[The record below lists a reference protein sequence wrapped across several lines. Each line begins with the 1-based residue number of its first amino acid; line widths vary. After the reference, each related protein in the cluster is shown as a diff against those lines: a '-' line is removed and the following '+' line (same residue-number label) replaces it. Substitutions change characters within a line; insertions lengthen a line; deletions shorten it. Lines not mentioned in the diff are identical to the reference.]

1 MTTLQ
6 TILARRDWENPVV
19 TQWHR
24 LPSHTDMTYDRPDQ
38 GQSGSQI
45 QSLNGTWRFNY
56 FTHLDA
62 IDDTWRMQDLP
73 DATTI
78 TVPGNWQLA
87 GDYDVP
93 LYSNV
98 AYPFPVTPPI
108 VPDENPVGAYSK
120 TIQVDEAWLAD
131 SKETHIVFNGVSS
144 AFYLWVNGTWIGYSE
159 DSRLPAEFD
168 LTPHLVAGE
177 NRIAVLVLKWSKAS
191 YFEDQ
196 DMWRLSGIFRDVE
209 LVNMPKVR
217 LSDFAIDT
225 QLADDLDDAVVT
237 VRAEIDDVA
246 NQALQ
251 VRATLSWDGLEIA
264 SDETTFGNDL
274 VDERGANAHEATLSL
289 PVHQPKLWSAEIPQR
304 YDLTLTLF
312 DDDTVYHTETKKI
325 GIRRVDIKDGLLR
338 LNNQP
343 LLIRGVNK
351 HEFTPETGYYVD
363 EATMLKD
370 IRLLK
375 EHNFNAVRLSHY
387 PNDRRWYELCDQ
399 YGLYLVDEAN
409 IETHGMTPMN
419 RLTNDATYLPLMM
432 ARVTRMVKRDYNHP
446 SVIIWSLGNES
457 GYGRNHDAMYQWLKQ
472 VDPSRPVQYEGGG
485 ADSPATDII
494 APMYARV
501 DQDQVAPVN
510 SKWSIKKWVSQPG
523 ETRPL
528 ILCEYAH
535 SMGNSLGG
543 FAKYWDA
550 FEQYPRLQGGF
561 IWDWVDQGLLK
572 NETTG
577 EAFYAY
583 GGDFGDR
590 PNDRQFSLDGLLFPD
605 RTPKPALLEAAF
617 CQQYFG
623 FSLVRTP
630 TGHPEALQVTSK
642 HLFKH
647 VDDAVLQYQWVIN
660 GVPQPLASLPLDL
673 SAGDTVTIP
682 LTVPQVA
689 TGDVAL
695 NVAIIQQTPDGIIRP
710 QTRLAYD
717 QFVIQNRPLKPVLP
731 DMTTSLPPVVEQTA
745 ETVTITAGQHQFV
758 FDATRGW
765 LTQWYFGGVSQFLT
779 PLKDQFTRAA
789 IDNDIGVSEV
799 GRVDPNAW
807 YEKWR
812 ASGYDQLQPRL
823 GAFDVTANDQGV
835 VVTTTHD
842 FLSPIDQHV
851 MLQSTKRYHIS
862 PTGALALQVDVWRQM
877 ADPEPARIGLNVQ
890 LATVP
895 EQVNYVG
902 FGPMENYPDRRAAA
916 TRGRWSATLADLYTP
931 YIFPSE
937 NGLRTGVSQLQFGQ
951 HDLQSPTTVAFNLSP
966 YSPQQLSQTTHR
978 HLLKP
983 EAGVWLNLD
992 GAHMGIGGDDSWSPS
1007 VAPEYL
1013 LSGEHYHY
1021 ALNWQLHDQL

>member
-19 TQWHR
+19 TQLHR
-24 LPSHTDMTYDRPDQ
+24 LPSHTEMTYD
-38 GQSGSQI
+38 GQV
-45 QSLNGTWRFNY
+45 QSLNGPWGFNY
-56 FTHLDA
+56 FTQLDA
-62 IDDTWRMQDLP
+62 IDDIWRVQDLP

-120 TIQVDEAWLAD
+120 TIQVDEAWLAA
-131 SKETHIVFNGVSS
+131 SRETHIVFHGVSS
-144 AFYLWVNGTWIGYSE
+144 AFYLWVNGNWVGYSE

-168 LTPHLVAGE
+168 LTPYLVAGE
-177 NRIAVLVLKWSKAS
+177 NRLAVLVLKWSKAS

-209 LVNMPKVR
+209 LLNMPKVR
-217 LSDFAIDT
+217 LSDFRVET
-225 QLADDLDDAVVT
+225 QVADDLDDAVVK
-237 VRAEIDDVA
+237 VHAEIDDVV

-251 VRATLSWDGLEIA
+251 VRATLAWDGLEITSA
-264 SDETTFGNDL
+264 ETTFGNDL
-274 VDERGANAHEATLSL
+274 VDERGANAHDATLSL
-289 PVHQPKLWSAEIPQR
+289 SVHQPKLWSAEIPQR

-312 DDDTVYHTETKKI
+312 DDETVYHTETKKI

-387 PNDRRWYELCDQ
+387 PNDRRWYDLCDQ

-419 RLTNDATYLPLMM
+419 RLTNDATYLPLML
-432 ARVTRMVKRDYNHP
+432 ARVTRMVQRDYNHP

-457 GYGRNHDAMYQWLKQ
+457 GYGHNHDALYQWIKQ

-485 ADSPATDII
+485 ADTPATDII

-510 SKWSIKKWVSQPG
+510 SKWAIKKWLSQPG

-572 NETTG
+572 NETMG

-583 GGDFGDR
+583 GGDFGDY

-605 RTPKPALLEAAF
+605 
-617 CQQYFG
+617 
-623 FSLVRTP
+623 
-630 TGHPEALQVTSK
+630 
-642 HLFKH
+642 
-647 VDDAVLQYQWVIN
+647 
-660 GVPQPLASLPLDL
+660 
-673 SAGDTVTIP
+673 
-682 LTVPQVA
+682 
-689 TGDVAL
+689 
-695 NVAIIQQTPDGIIRP
+695 
-710 QTRLAYD
+710 
-717 QFVIQNRPLKPVLP
+717 
-731 DMTTSLPPVVEQTA
+731 
-745 ETVTITAGQHQFV
+745 
-758 FDATRGW
+758 
-765 LTQWYFGGVSQFLT
+765 
-779 PLKDQFTRAA
+779 
-789 IDNDIGVSEV
+789 
-799 GRVDPNAW
+799 GR
-807 YEKWR
+807 
-812 ASGYDQLQPRL
+812 
-823 GAFDVTANDQGV
+823 
-835 VVTTTHD
+835 
-842 FLSPIDQHV
+842 
-851 MLQSTKRYHIS
+851 
-862 PTGALALQVDVWRQM
+862 
-877 ADPEPARIGLNVQ
+877 
-890 LATVP
+890 
-895 EQVNYVG
+895 
-902 FGPMENYPDRRAAA
+902 
-916 TRGRWSATLADLYTP
+916 
-931 YIFPSE
+931 
-937 NGLRTGVSQLQFGQ
+937 
-951 HDLQSPTTVAFNLSP
+951 
-966 YSPQQLSQTTHR
+966 LSQ
-978 HLLKP
+978 P
-983 EAGVWLNLD
+983 
-992 GAHMGIGGDDSWSPS
+992 
-1007 VAPEYL
+1007 Y
-1013 LSGEHYHY
+1013 
-1021 ALNWQLHDQL
+1021 

>member
-24 LPSHTDMTYDRPDQ
+24 LPSHTEMTYGHQ
-38 GQSGSQI
+38 V
-45 QSLNGTWRFNY
+45 QSLNGTWQFNY
-56 FTHLDA
+56 FTQLNA
-62 IDDTWRMQDLP
+62 IDDTWRVQDLP
-73 DATTI
+73 DATPI

-93 LYSNV
+93 LYRNV
-98 AYPFPVTPPI
+98 AYPFPVAPPS
-108 VPDENPVGAYSK
+108 VPEENPVGAYSK
-120 TIQVDEAWLAD
+120 TIQVDAAWLAEA
-131 SKETHIVFNGVSS
+131 KETHIVFHGVSS
-144 AFYLWVNGTWIGYSE
+144 AFYLWINGTWVGYSE

-168 LTPHLVAGE
+168 LTPYLVAGE

-217 LSDFAIDT
+217 LSDFKVET
-225 QLADDLDDAVVT
+225 QVADDLDDAMVEVH
-237 VRAEIDDVA
+237 AEISDVA

-251 VRATLSWDGLEIA
+251 VRATLSWDGLEVA

-274 VDERGANAHEATLSL
+274 VDERGANAHDASLSL
-289 PVHQPKLWSAEIPQR
+289 PVHQPKLWSAEVPQR

-312 DDDTVYHTETKKI
+312 DDETVYHTEIKKI

-387 PNDRRWYELCDQ
+387 PNDRRWYDLCDQ

-419 RLTNDATYLPLMM
+419 RLTNDATYLPLML
-432 ARVTRMVKRDYNHP
+432 ARVTRMVQRDYNHP

-457 GYGRNHDAMYQWLKQ
+457 GYGHNHDAMYQWIKQ

-485 ADSPATDII
+485 ADTPATDII

-510 SKWSIKKWVSQPG
+510 SKWAIKKWLSQPG

-583 GGDFGDR
+583 GGDFGDY

-617 CQQYFG
+617 CQQFFG
-623 FSLVRTP
+623 FALVRTP
-630 TGHPEALQVTSK
+630 TGRIKGLQVTSK
-642 HLFKH
+642 YLFKR
-647 VDDAVLQYQWVIN
+647 VNDAALKITWQVN
-660 GVPQPLASLPLDL
+660 GKIQGSEHMPLDL
-673 SAGDTVTIP
+673 AAGETLTLP
-682 LTVPQVA
+682 LTPPQVA
-689 TGDVAL
+689 AGEILLNLDV
-695 NVAIIQQTPDGIIRP
+695 IQLTQDGIIRP
-710 QTRLAYD
+710 QTRLAYQ
-717 QFVIQNRPLKPVLP
+717 QFVVQNQAIATLP
-731 DMTTSLPPVVEQTA
+731 QTENDVRPPVVTKLGQE
-745 ETVTITAGQHQFV
+745 VRITAGQEEFV
-758 FDATRGW
+758 FDQQSGW
-765 LTQWYFGGVSQFLT
+765 LTQWYHVGIAQLLT
-779 PLKDQFTRAA
+779 PLTDHFTRAPL
-789 IDNDIGVSEV
+789 DNDIGVSEV
-799 GRVDPNAW
+799 GHIDPNAW

-812 ASGYDQLQPRL
+812 ASGLDHLQPSL
-823 GAFDVTANDQGV
+823 VHFDVTPAGRTVDIS
-835 VVTTTHD
+835 TKHH
-842 FLSPIDQHV
+842 FLSAIDQHL
-851 MLQSTKRYHIS
+851 MLQSEKRYQIS
-862 PTGALALQVDVWRQM
+862 AQGTLTLEVNVWRQV
-877 ADPEPARIGLNVQ
+877 ADPAPARIGLMAQ
-890 LATVP
+890 LTTVP
-895 EQVNYVG
+895 QQVQYDG
-902 FGPMENYPDRRAAA
+902 LGPMENYPDRRAAA
-916 TRGRWSATLADLYTP
+916 VQGRWTASLTDLYTP

-937 NGLRTGVSQLQFGQ
+937 NGLRTAVTRLRFGQ
-951 HDLQSPTTVAFNLSP
+951 HDIQGLQPLAFNLSQ
-966 YSPQQLSQTTHR
+966 YSPQQLAHTTHR
-978 HLLKP
+978 HLLQP
-983 EAGVWLNLD
+983 EPGIWLNLD
-992 GAHMGIGGDDSWSPS
+992 GYHMGVGGDDSWSPS

-1013 LSGEHYHY
+1013 LTAAQYHY
-1021 ALNWQLHDQL
+1021 GLQWQWQESH

>member
-24 LPSHTDMTYDRPDQ
+24 LPSHTEMTYD
-38 GQSGSQI
+38 GQV
-45 QSLNGTWRFNY
+45 QSLNGPWRFNY
-56 FTHLDA
+56 FTQLDA
-62 IDDTWRMQDLP
+62 IDDIWRVQDLP

-93 LYSNV
+93 LYRNV
-98 AYPFPVTPPI
+98 AYPFPVTPPS
-108 VPDENPVGAYSK
+108 VPEENPVGAYSK
-120 TIQVDEAWLAD
+120 TIQVDEAWMAA
-131 SKETHIVFNGVSS
+131 SRETHIVFHGVSS
-144 AFYLWVNGTWIGYSE
+144 AFYLWVNGNWVGYSE

-168 LTPHLVAGE
+168 LTPYLVAGE

-217 LSDFAIDT
+217 LSDFRVET
-225 QLADDLDDAVVT
+225 QVADDLDDAVVK
-237 VRAEIDDVA
+237 VHAEISDVV
-246 NQALQ
+246 NQALH
-251 VRATLSWDGLEIA
+251 VRATLSWDGLEIVSA
-264 SDETTFGNDL
+264 ETTFGNDL
-274 VDERGANAHEATLSL
+274 VDERGANAHDVSLSL
-289 PVHQPKLWSAEIPQR
+289 PVQQPKLWSAEVPQR

-312 DDDTVYHTETKKI
+312 DDETVYHTETKKI
-325 GIRRVDIKDGLLR
+325 GIRRVDIKDGQLR

-387 PNDRRWYELCDQ
+387 PNDRRWYDLCDQ

-432 ARVTRMVKRDYNHP
+432 ARVTRMVQRDYNHP

-457 GYGRNHDAMYQWLKQ
+457 GYGHNHDAMYQWIKQ

-485 ADSPATDII
+485 ADTPATDII

-510 SKWSIKKWVSQPG
+510 SKWAIKKWLSQPG

-583 GGDFGDR
+583 GGDFGDY

-617 CQQYFG
+617 CQQFFG
-623 FSLVRTP
+623 FALVRTP
-630 TGHPEALQVTSK
+630 TGRVEGLQLTSK
-642 HLFKH
+642 YLFKRVNDAALKITWQVNGKMQGSEH
-647 VDDAVLQYQWVIN
+647 V
-660 GVPQPLASLPLDL
+660 PLDMAAGEMLTLPL
-673 SAGDTVTIP
+673 TP
-682 LTVPQVA
+682 PQVVA
-689 TGDVAL
+689 GEILLNLDV
-695 NVAIIQQTPDGIIRP
+695 IQLTQDGIIRP
-710 QTRLAYD
+710 QTRLAYQ
-717 QFVIQNRPLKPVLP
+717 QFMLQNQAI
-731 DMTTSLPPVVEQTA
+731 TTIPQTENDARPPVVTKLGQE
-745 ETVTITAGQHQFV
+745 VRITAGQEVFV
-758 FDATRGW
+758 FDQQSGW
-765 LTQWYFGGVSQFLT
+765 LTQWYHVGIAQLLT
-779 PLKDQFTRAA
+779 PLTDHFTRAPL
-789 IDNDIGVSEV
+789 DNDIGVSEV
-799 GRVDPNAW
+799 GHIDPNAW

-812 ASGYDQLQPRL
+812 ASGLDQLQPSL
-823 GAFDVTANDQGV
+823 VHFDITPSGQTVDISTK
-835 VVTTTHD
+835 HH
-842 FLSPIDQHV
+842 FLSVIDQHL
-851 MLQSTKRYHIS
+851 MLQSEKRYQIS
-862 PTGALALQVDVWRQM
+862 AQGTLTIEVNVWRQV
-877 ADPEPARIGLNVQ
+877 ADPAPARIGLMAQ

-895 EQVNYVG
+895 QQVQYDG
-902 FGPMENYPDRRAAA
+902 LGPMENYPDRRAAA
-916 TRGRWSATLADLYTP
+916 VQGRWTASLTDLYTP

-937 NGLRTGVSQLQFGQ
+937 NGLRTAVTRLRFGQ
-951 HDLQSPTTVAFNLSP
+951 HDIQGLQPLAFNLSQ
-966 YSPQQLSQTTHR
+966 YSPQQLAHTTHR
-978 HLLKP
+978 HLLQP
-983 EAGVWLNLD
+983 EPGIWLNLD
-992 GAHMGIGGDDSWSPS
+992 GYHMGVGGDDSWSPS

-1013 LSGEHYHY
+1013 LTAAQYHY
-1021 ALNWQLHDQL
+1021 GLQWQCHASH